1 MRPER
6 ILPRLAA
13 LDLGIDSREVG
24 VIEHMSTF
32 QEHMKGIPLYM
43 AHKYQKPTF
52 EFVADTIRNS
62 VRRYGIRFIAFDNLH
77 FLVRSAMTKP
87 KRYP

>member
-1 MRPER
+1 
-6 ILPRLAA
+6 
-13 LDLGIDSREVG
+13 VG

-77 FLVRSAMTKP
+77 FLVRSAHDQTKEVSIIIQGF
-87 KRYP
+87 KLLAEEIGVLYL